1 MANDDTSNGKNA
13 EDDPRKNARD
23 GPRKA
28 GKPFIV
34 AIGASAGGIQALQ
47 AFIGSLPPTTGAA
60 YVVVVH
66 LDPQRRSELP
76 SILAAR
82 TRMPVVQIEGKQ
94 KLAADHV
101 YVIPPDR
108 RLQMID
114 HEVSAVEFEQPRGH
128 RSPIDQFFRSVA
140 ERIGDGFAVV
150 LSGAGSDGAI
160 GVRAIKEAGGII
172 LVQDPEEAEWAS
184 MPRSVIATGV
194 ADFVLPAQALAQHL
208 ADLLRS
214 KQSSPLPDVENFD
227 EDLLRRIL
235 AHLRVRTGHDF
246 SKYKQSTVVRR
257 IARRMQV
264 TRTDEL
270 NDYYDFLR
278 ENADEPQSLLR
289 DLLISVTTFFR
300 DTGAFDTL
308 VKSVL
313 PNLFKDKDPSEPVR
327 VWVCGCATGEEAYTL
342 AMLLL
347 EEAGGHELRL
357 PIQIFASDLDARA
370 LALARE
376 GRYPAAIE
384 TDVNEERLRR
394 FFTPEGDHYR
404 LRQEVRDLVL
414 FAVHDLLKDPPFS
427 HVDLISCRN
436 VLIYLDRELQE
447 QVCNTFHYALNP
459 AGFLFVGS
467 SEMADYP
474 VGLFRLVDR
483 SARLYQSTAQVGEK
497 PRRLVPHLLGPVRAR
512 EPLVQYTRGLSPT
525 VALGDAAMH
534 RRAIEQVA
542 PPSILVDEAH
552 RVIHLSDHAGRYLMP
567 SGGPLSGDIG
577 DLARPE
583 LRFELRSS
591 LNRAFE
597 RNISTLSLPI
607 PVRFNGAPHR
617 VLLLVKPSKHE
628 GVPRRALVMFV
639 EGEAVDPNVLSS
651 DQQDETVRR
660 LTQELELTQSRLR
673 TLGEESDA
681 ANEELR
687 AANEELQSINE
698 EYRSTSE
705 ELETS
710 KEELQSINEELQTV
724 NTELKLKLDAISRA
738 HSDLQNLMAAT
749 DFGTLFLDASL
760 RIKRFTRPVTDLF
773 SVTPSDEG
781 RPITD
786 FAHQLDYPDL
796 IQNVRTVLADL
807 APIHREV
814 RSRADRWYDV
824 RLRPY
829 RTVEDKIDGVVI
841 TFVDISDRRQT
852 EQALRTSEQLLLN
865 EKQLINLSR
874 EPILVWDLED
884 GILQWNRGCEEFYG
898 FKRTEAIGQ
907 QSQRLLG
914 TTVPGS
920 SFEQVKSTLRERGS
934 WRGELIQ
941 RTKDGREL
949 TLDSRLEL
957 VAVEGHR
964 LVFESARDITEH
976 KQWEQ
981 HQKLLL
987 RELNHRV
994 KNTLAVV
1001 QAIAHQTMRSATTN
1015 KDFVKSF
1022 EGRVA
1027 ALASA
1032 HDLLVES
1039 DWRGADLAS
1048 LAREQL
1054 KPYISDDPTRA
1065 QIEGPPVLLPPGL
1078 ASPFGFLI
1086 YELATNAAKYGALS
1100 VPTGKIS
1107 LNWSVVAD
1115 GNPTPLLK
1123 FVWGESGGPRVK
1135 PPTTRGFGSVLIEQG
1150 IPQARV
1156 QREFKPKGV
1165 VCAVEVP
1172 LLSKPD
1178 T

>member
-1 MANDDTSNGKNA
+1 MANDNKNDVRNG
-13 EDDPRKNARD
+13 EDDQQT
-23 GPRKA
+23 A

-34 AIGASAGGIQALQ
+34 AIGASAGGVQALQ
-47 AFIGSLPPTTGAA
+47 AFIGALPPTTGAA

-66 LDPQRRSELP
+66 LDPQRRSELS

-82 TRMPVVQIEGKQ
+82 TPMPVTQVEGRQ

-114 HEVSAVEFEQPRGH
+114 HEVSAVEFDQPRGQ
-128 RSPIDQFFRSVA
+128 RSPIDLFFRSVA

-160 GVRAIKEAGGII
+160 GVRAVKEAGGIV
-172 LVQDPEEAEWAS
+172 LVQDPNEAEWAS

-194 ADFVLPAQALAQHL
+194 ADFVLPARDLAQRL
-208 ADLLRS
+208 VDLLRV
-214 KQSSPLPDVENFD
+214 KQSTPLPDANNID
-227 EDLLRRIL
+227 EELLRRIL

-246 SKYKQSTVVRR
+246 SKYKRSTVLRR

-270 NDYYDFLR
+270 NDYHDFLR
-278 ENADEPQSLLR
+278 ENADEAQSLLA

-300 DTGAFDTL
+300 DTEAFDIL
-308 VKSVL
+308 ARAAL
-313 PNLFKDKDPSEPVR
+313 PNLFKDRDPSEPVR

-347 EEAGGHELRL
+347 EEAGRHEFRP
-357 PIQIFASDLDARA
+357 PIQIFGSDLDARA
-370 LALARE
+370 LATARE
-376 GRYPAAIE
+376 GCYPAAIE
-384 TDVNEERLRR
+384 TDVSEERLRR
-394 FFTPEGDHYR
+394 FFTQEGDRYR
-404 LRQEVRDLVL
+404 LRQEVRDIVL

-436 VLIYLDRELQE
+436 VLIYLDRDLQE

-467 SEMADYP
+467 SETAEHP
-474 VGLFRLVDR
+474 PGLFHFVDR
-483 SARLYQSTAQVGEK
+483 PARIYQSSAQVGEK
-497 PRRLVPHLLGPVRAR
+497 PRLVPRLLGSGKIR
-512 EPLVQYTRGLSPT
+512 EPNIPYARGLSPT

-534 RRAIEQVA
+534 RRAIEEVA
-542 PPSILVDEAH
+542 PPSVLVDEAH
-552 RVIHLSDHAGRYLMP
+552 RVVHLSDNAGRYLMP
-567 SGGPLSGDIG
+567 SGGPLSGDIS

-583 LRFELRSS
+583 LRFELRSA
-591 LNRAFE
+591 LNRAFDQ
-597 RNISTLSLPI
+597 NISTLSLPI
-607 PVRFNGAPHR
+607 AVQFNGSPHR
-617 VLLLVKPSKHE
+617 VHLLIKPSKNE
-628 GVPRRALVMFV
+628 GVPRHALVMFI
-639 EGEAVDPNVLSS
+639 EGEAIDPSVLTSN
-651 DQQDETVRR
+651 QEVTDEAVRR
-660 LTQELELTQSRLR
+660 LTQDLELTQSRLR
-673 TLGEESDA
+673 TVSEESDA

-749 DFGTLFLDASL
+749 DFGTLFLDARL
-760 RIKRFTRPVTDLF
+760 RIKRFTDRVTDLF
-773 SVTPSDEG
+773 SITPADEG

-786 FAHQLDYPDL
+786 FAHQLEYPGL
-796 IQNVRTVLADL
+796 IKDVRTVLADL
-807 APIHREV
+807 APIRREIP
-814 RSRADRWYDV
+814 SRGDRWFDV

-829 RTVEDKIDGVVI
+829 RTVDDKIDGVVI
-841 TFVDISDRRQT
+841 TFVDISDRRQI
-852 EQALRTSEQLLLN
+852 EEALRSSEQNLLH
-865 EKQLINLSR
+865 EKQLIDLSR
-874 EPILVWDLED
+874 VPILGWDLD
-884 GILQWNRGCEEFYG
+884 GAIVQWNRGCEQFYG
-898 FKRTEAIGQ
+898 FTRMEAIGQ
-907 QSQRLLG
+907 QCQKLLG

-920 SFEQVKSTLRERGS
+920 SFEQVKATLIKRGS
-934 WRGELIQ
+934 WSGELIQ
-941 RTKDGREL
+941 RAKDGREL
-949 TLDSRLEL
+949 IVDGWLEL
-957 VAVEGHR
+957 VTVEGHR
-964 LVFESARDITEH
+964 LVFESTRDISER
-976 KQWEQ
+976 KEWEQ
-981 HQKLLL
+981 HQRLLL

-1001 QAIAHQTMRSATTN
+1001 QAIAHQTLRSAKTN
-1015 KDFVKSF
+1015 KDFVQAF

-1027 ALASA
+1027 ALGSA
-1032 HDLLVES
+1032 HDLLVRS
-1039 DWRGADLAS
+1039 DWKGADLMS

-1054 KPYISDDPTRA
+1054 KPYISDNPSRA

-1078 ASPFGFLI
+1078 ASPFGFVI

-1100 VPTGKIS
+1100 APGGTVS
-1107 LNWSVVAD
+1107 LNWLLVP
-1115 GNPTPLLK
+1115 GNPATRLK
-1123 FVWGESGGPRVK
+1123 FVWEESGGPRVK
-1135 PPTTRGFGSVLIEQG
+1135 PPTDKGFGSVLIEKG

-1156 QREFKPKGV
+1156 NREFKPSGV
-1165 VCAVEVP
+1165 VCTVEVP
-1172 LLSKPD
+1172 LQSTPD
-1178 T
+1178 LETD